1 MLCMQPLP
9 FLTEGYFIVIRLLQI
24 PTDQKSQLSERGL
37 RCRIG
42 IFGGVVEC
50 GMLKDELLT
59 TSKHSKWSTALVA
72 QESRQSTPRP
82 AACHAATLSATL
94 QFNDPLAGARQSLV
108 RVDLHL
114 NHPCA

>member
-1 MLCMQPLP
+1 VLCMQPLP

-72 QESRQSTPRP
+72 QGVQEVQAVQTPPPQLVTLPRCLQRSNSTIRWPVP
-82 AACHAATLSATL
+82 V
-94 QFNDPLAGARQSLV
+94 GV
-108 RVDLHL
+108 W
-114 NHPCA
+114 